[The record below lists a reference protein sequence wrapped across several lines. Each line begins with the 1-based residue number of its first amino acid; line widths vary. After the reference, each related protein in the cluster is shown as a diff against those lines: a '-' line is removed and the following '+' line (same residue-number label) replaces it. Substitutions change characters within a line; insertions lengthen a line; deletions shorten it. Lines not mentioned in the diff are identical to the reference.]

1 MPLEQPPRGQAARTD
16 RLQNLVEAKARES
29 SPSTPHRQD
38 AVRRPDS
45 WRAFT
50 SAAWKSAILI
60 ISAGARKRP
69 FPDFAGA
76 PPQESPANRSAFV
89 RKGDNLCGRGCCAG
103 PGHASLSERRASRSH
118 TRCLFGV
125 WNTDDANGL
134 RLIHRYGPSW
144 LLAADMALS
153 GAPSVFF
160 DAVAI
165 FASEAGIKPLLKN
178 SAAVDWVR
186 DAFGHLKVIG
196 HTAAAQPLF
205 AKAGLADDLDEGV
218 IELDGLASVGQYI
231 KAAKHRRPKSPG
243 FGCRAHPSPAR
254 HRDRR
259 KRMSIDGPAQAR
271 RFRSR

>member
-165 FASEAGIKPLLKN
+165 FASEAGTSRCSRTAPRLTGFAMPSGISKLLATRPPR
-178 SAAVDWVR
+178 SPCSR
-186 DAFGHLKVIG
+186 RLGLLMIS
-196 HTAAAQPLF
+196 T
-205 AKAGLADDLDEGV
+205 KA
-218 IELDGLASVGQYI
+218 
-231 KAAKHRRPKSPG
+231 
-243 FGCRAHPSPAR
+243 
-254 HRDRR
+254 
-259 KRMSIDGPAQAR
+259 
-271 RFRSR
+271 